1 MNWKDVVRR
10 PYRWL
15 VPRLLRIDRVGQN
28 VHVHHSVRVSSPG
41 NITLGH
47 ETHVHYGC
55 ELQAGSGAR
64 IRIGDG
70 CRIGPHAALH
80 SHVGFIEMGRN
91 VYVGPQS
98 ILRGDGGLTI
108 GDDVL
113 ISPQVVIMS
122 ANHIFTRTDVPI
134 RLQSETRKGIVIG
147 DDVWIGAGAKILD
160 GVAIARGAVIGAG
173 AVVTREIPPFAIAV
187 GVPARVIGY
196 RRGQTCAS

>member
-1 MNWKDVVRR
+1 MNWKDLIRR

-15 VPRLLRIDRVGQN
+15 APRLLRIGHVGQN
-28 VHVHHSVRVSSPG
+28 VHVHHSVRVASPR
-41 NITLGH
+41 NVTLGN

-55 ELQAGSGAR
+55 ELHAGISAR
-64 IRIGDG
+64 ITLGDG

-80 SHVGFIEMGRN
+80 APVGFIEMGRN

-98 ILRGDGGLTI
+98 ILRGDGGLRI

-122 ANHIFTRTDVPI
+122 ANHVFSRTDVPI
-134 RLQSETRKGIVIG
+134 RLQGETRQGITIG
-147 DDVWIGAGAKILD
+147 DDVWIGAGAKVVD
-160 GVAIARGAVIGAG
+160 GVHIEKGAVIGAG
-173 AVVTREIPPFAIAV
+173 AVVTREIPAYAIAV

-196 RRGQTCAS
+196 RRRPG